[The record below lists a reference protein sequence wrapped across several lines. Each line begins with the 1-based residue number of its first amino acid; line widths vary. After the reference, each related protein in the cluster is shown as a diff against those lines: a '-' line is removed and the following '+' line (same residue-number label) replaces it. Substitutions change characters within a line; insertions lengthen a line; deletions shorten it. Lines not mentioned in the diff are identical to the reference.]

1 MLSSKE
7 FVQNIVEGNQALFEA
22 SRINVKAYFDSKP
35 SQEELVDHFVGRMLN
50 ERMNMVEISQAIATL
65 PVDTDPV
72 ELQLL
77 TQQAHDEAVHFRL
90 VKEVIEHITG
100 TPLDV
105 AKAIADEAK
114 KPTAKGAELLAKYE
128 AETDAVALAAYQLVA
143 EGRAEAVW
151 NQMADCIDDKF
162 ISGAYAKIAK
172 DEGFHSKIG
181 ARKLEQLVGDSATQA
196 RVTKLVGNMRR
207 DLFDIS
213 CKNTMEVPAAKEL
226 VAEAYGW

>member
-7 FVQNIVEGNQALFEA
+7 FVKKIVADNQALFKA
-22 SRINVKAYFDSKP
+22 SQLNVKQYFDSKP
-35 SQEELVDHFVGRMLN
+35 SKEELVDHFIGRMVN
-50 ERMNMVEISQAIATL
+50 ERMNMVEISQTIANL
-65 PVDTDPV
+65 PADTDPV

-77 TQQAHDEAVHFRL
+77 AQQAHDEAVHFRL

-100 TPLDV
+100 KPLDV

-114 KPTAKGAELLAKYE
+114 KPTAKGAGLLEKYE
-128 AETDAVALAAYQLVA
+128 AENDAVALAAYQLVA

-151 NQMADCIDDKF
+151 NTMADCIEDSF
-162 ISGAYAKIAK
+162 ISGAYRKIAK
-172 DEGFHSKIG
+172 DEGFHSNIG
-181 ARKLEQLVGDSATQA
+181 ARKLEQLVGDAETQA
-196 RVTKLVGNMRR
+196 RVTKLVNTMRK

-226 VAEAYGW
+226 VTEAYGW